1 MTTRRNPS
9 QPGPVHGAGAWWRG
23 QRGEWLVVVQVVL
36 MALVAIGPRSIGG
49 WPPWPFP
56 VPQVAG
62 VLGAALV
69 LIGGAVFLASLVRL
83 GPSLTALPYP
93 RPDGSLV
100 VRGPY
105 AFVRHPIYAGGIA
118 LSVGWALVVQG
129 WLTLAYAAVLFVFLD
144 LKARRE
150 ERWLVERY
158 PGYGDYQRRVRKLV
172 PFVY

>member
-49 WPPWPFP
+49 WPPWAFP
-56 VPQVAG
+56 VPRVTSTVG
-62 VLGAALV
+62 TALV
-69 LIGGAVFLASLVRL
+69 LLGGGVFLLSLVRL